1 MSTCCCCSGASA
13 SSSLRRVC
21 SPSDSLTASRVFA
34 DSTRRRHCSG
44 ATVLLVTLSNEDAI
58 RELNVLNVSFTAHNW
73 HMYVLAVLLV
83 TLAVTSYFII
93 AYVAESR
100 LPPSYLRSRAPSALL
115 SLALALAL
123 ALALSPLPLS
133 HAHILCPPQ
142 IRDIPQ
148 DHAAQAPSAAQR

>member
-1 MSTCCCCSGASA
+1 M
-13 SSSLRRVC
+13 
-21 SPSDSLTASRVFA
+21 
-34 DSTRRRHCSG
+34 
-44 ATVLLVTLSNEDAI
+44 LLVTLSNEDAI

-100 LPPSYLRSRAPSALL
+100 LSPSSLRSRAPSALL
-115 SLALALAL
+115 SLVLAL